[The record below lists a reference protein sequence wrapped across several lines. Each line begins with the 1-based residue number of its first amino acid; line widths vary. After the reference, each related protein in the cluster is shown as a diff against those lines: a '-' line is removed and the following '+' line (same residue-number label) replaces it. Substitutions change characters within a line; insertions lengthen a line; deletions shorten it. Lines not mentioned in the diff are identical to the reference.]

1 MSACAISVDD
11 KRSLAKRVGKD
22 LKSNFGRKNFYHSYE
37 VTAAMRRLGYDRSWD
52 CWALSLYVS
61 PYDFDVYYKVRG
73 ETCDYVAMH
82 AAMLSS
88 IEHEGLS
95 TKGTGITYK
104 PDRRLPDDYAG
115 DGLWSV
121 LDLFDYWDW

>member
-1 MSACAISVDD
+1 MSTCAISVED

-37 VTAAMRRLGYDRSWD
+37 VTAAMRRLGYAREWD
-52 CWALSLYVS
+52 SWALSLYVS
-61 PYDFDVYYKVRG
+61 RYDFDIYHSVRG
-73 ETCDYVAMH
+73 EACDYTATH
-82 AAMLSS
+82 ASMISS

-95 TKGTGITYK
+95 TKGAGVIRQ
-104 PDRRLPDDYAG
+104 PERRSYDDYAG

-121 LDLFDYWDW
+121 LDLFDYWD